1 MLFELVMWV
10 KWAFVLFGD
19 GLFTMDF
26 DMFEFYGDNLVL
38 IVHMQVLFVFL
49 SF

>member
-1 MLFELVMWV
+1 MLYELVMWV

-26 DMFEFYGDNLVL
+26 DLFEFYGDNLVL
-38 IVHMQVLFVFL
+38 IVNMQVLLF
-49 SF
+49 SFCF